1 MTDFRHGILAGTFDP
16 VHLGHSYI
24 IERAVDLMD
33 HLTIVVARNLEKEKT
48 TYFSWVKRQEFLEEC
63 CDNLLPYEK
72 RRNVTFDTLEQG
84 LLVDKAT
91 RLDANF
97 LIRGVRNV
105 TDCAY
110 ELNIANVNHTQ
121 KPALTT
127 LFIPSPPHLI
137 HVSSSAVREL
147 IINKGDLTA
156 YLPLSV
162 IEKLSK

>member
-1 MTDFRHGILAGTFDP
+1 MTDFKHGIIAGTFDP
-16 VHLGHSYI
+16 VHLGHAHI

-33 HLTIVVARNLEKEKT
+33 HVTIVVARNLEKQT
-48 TYFSWVKRQEFLEEC
+48 TYFSWAKRQELLEEC
-63 CDNLLPYEK
+63 CDNLLSYEK
-72 RRNVTFDTLEQG
+72 RRNATFDTLEQG

-91 RLDANF
+91 RLGANF
-97 LIRGVRNV
+97 LIRGVRNL

-110 ELNIANVNHTQ
+110 EMNIANVNHTQ

-147 IINKGDLTA
+147 IANKGDLTA